1 MHGQPRFEHHGN
13 FPGTMI
19 KHQNKTD
26 DNEEKTLQEL
36 QIDKAAKIA
45 WGKIYQ

>member
-19 KHQNKTD
+19 QHQNKTD

-45 WGKIYQ
+45 WGKIFQ